1 MNNKIT
7 MTVVAVILIAGS
19 FYGGMKYGETRRV
32 SIFANRGGNFAATAG
47 GAGEARGGFAGAG
60 RGGGAVAGE
69 IISQD
74 ATGITVKAQDGSS
87 KIVLI
92 GGSAT
97 ISKQAEGS
105 ISDLAVGKTVT
116 VVGTAN
122 SDGSITAE
130 SVQLR
135 PAMAAST
142 TRPQ

>member
-60 RGGGAVAGE
+60 RGGAFAGE

-74 ATGITVKAQDGSS
+74 SSGITVKAQDGSS

-116 VVGTAN
+116 VVGTSN
-122 SDGSITAE
+122 SDGSITAQ

-135 PAMAAST
+135 PAMTAST